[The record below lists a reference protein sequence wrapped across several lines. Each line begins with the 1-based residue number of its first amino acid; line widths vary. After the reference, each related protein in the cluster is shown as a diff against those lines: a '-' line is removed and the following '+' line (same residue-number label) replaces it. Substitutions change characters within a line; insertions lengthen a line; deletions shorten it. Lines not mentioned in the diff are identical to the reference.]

1 MAWPT
6 GGGLLRHIVNA
17 LAITLILLAV
27 SPTYGATLL
36 VPTTYPTIQAAL
48 DAAADG
54 DSVVVEPGTYFE
66 SVVVPAISV
75 TLLSQSDDPTNT
87 ILDGT
92 GNAAEPAMVY
102 FAGDSAGTRGI
113 RGFTLRN
120 SEARAVD
127 IQDILF
133 SPDHH
138 IIQNCRFIDNGPG
151 TALHAAF
158 GTCDILDNEFR
169 DNGGERAGGAVLIRG
184 PGSISGNVFL
194 NNAAL
199 PDSTSTLTNGGA
211 IFLSS
216 TFPTG
221 RLVEITNNRFED
233 SHCTDYGGAVYAF
246 QDYDIT
252 IANNTFLRNVADVC
266 AGAIYLVANKDT
278 VVIEENV
285 FAENSSPVAGTIGV
299 DFCAHD
305 TVIRNNTIVSTIG
318 GAGILI
324 HDSRDVLVENNIVA
338 FGDSYGIRWLSLPPQ
353 TIVSGI
359 QQCNDAYSNPSGDYV
374 ITGSMVTSTMNI
386 SVDPLFCD
394 TLHEDY
400 SLRSDSPCLAANNSC
415 SVLMGAFPEGC
426 GVQTS
431 VPDTPWLTNA
441 LAQNYPNPFNPV
453 TTIRYSIEEQGFV
466 SLRVYDVAG
475 RLVRILVSR
484 MQTPREGGFA
494 VEWDGKNSAG
504 EDVSSGV
511 YFYELVAKN
520 FSQTRK
526 MVFLK

>member
-1 MAWPT
+1 M
-6 GGGLLRHIVNA
+6 RRIVNA

-36 VPTTYPTIQAAL
+36 VPTNYPTIQAAL
-48 DAAADG
+48 DAALDG

-66 SVVVPAISV
+66 SVVVPEISI
-75 TLLSQSDDPTNT
+75 TLLSESDDPFNT

-102 FAGDSAGTRGI
+102 FPGDSAGTREL

-133 SPDHH
+133 SPDYH

-151 TALHAAF
+151 TPLHAAF
-158 GTCDILDNEFR
+158 GTCDILNNEFR
-169 DNGGERAGGAVLIRG
+169 DNGGARGGGAVVIRG

-199 PDSTSTLTNGGA
+199 PDSTSTLTVGGA
-211 IFLSS
+211 IFMSS

-233 SHCTDYGGAVYAF
+233 NYSTDYGGAIWAN
-246 QDYDIT
+246 QDYDIR

-266 AGAIYLVANKDT
+266 AGAIYVVANKDT
-278 VVIEENV
+278 VVIEDNV

-299 DFCAHD
+299 DFNARN

-324 HDSRDVLVENNIVA
+324 HESFDIVVENNIVA
-338 FGDSYGIRWLSLPPQ
+338 FGDSYGIRWLSNPPV

-374 ITGSMVTSTMNI
+374 ITGTMVTSSMNI
-386 SVDPLFCD
+386 SVDPLFCGMP
-394 TLHEDY
+394 TGNFEL
-400 SLRSDSPCLAANNSC
+400 LTGSPCLPANNSC
-415 SVLMGAFPEGC
+415 GVLMGALPQGCDVPTGIPE
-426 GVQTS
+426 
-431 VPDTPWLTNA
+431 TP
-441 LAQNYPNPFNPV
+441 LASGTLDQNYPNPFNPSTRIPFALERTADV
-453 TTIRYSIEEQGFV
+453 YLAIYDVSGKLVQKLVDRRMSPGFYIEEWNG
-466 SLRVYDVAG
+466 RDTIGHEVA
-475 RLVRILVSR
+475 
-484 MQTPREGGFA
+484 
-494 VEWDGKNSAG
+494 
-504 EDVSSGV
+504 SGV
-511 YFYELVAKN
+511 YFYRLKTEG
-520 FSQTRK
+520 FSETRK
-526 MVFLK
+526 MVLLK